1 LERTKMIGILKAL
14 GASDNQIRE
23 MFFFRGV
30 SITLRGL
37 VIGNAVALGF
47 CALQYYFRI
56 IPLDP
61 ENYYM
66 DRVPIAWD
74 PTMIVLL
81 NAATLAASGLAVII
95 PTYLIARIKP
105 MVAIRFD

>member
-1 LERTKMIGILKAL
+1 V
-14 GASDNQIRE
+14 RE
-23 MFFFRGV
+23 MFFFRGLA
-30 SITLRGL
+30 ITVRGL
-37 VIGNAVALGF
+37 IIGNAVALGF
-47 CALQYYFRI
+47 CAVQYYFRI

-74 PTMIVLL
+74 ATMLLAL
-81 NAATLAASGLAVII
+81 NAATLLASALSVLV

>member
-1 LERTKMIGILKAL
+1 M
-14 GASDNQIRE
+14 
-23 MFFFRGV
+23 
-30 SITLRGL
+30 
-37 VIGNAVALGF
+37 ALGF
-47 CALQYYFRI
+47 CAVQYYFHV

-66 DRVPIAWD
+66 DRVPVAWD

-81 NAATLAASGLAVII
+81 NVATLVASALAVLI